1 MTLLLELNDA
11 ALTLYRDGSPVYQ
24 TPAVALLDDR
34 GIIFGNAA
42 LAQARIQPR
51 QINQHYL
58 ARLNTDPLPTR
69 SRLAKSHADLVY
81 LHLRELA
88 RHVDAPLI
96 VATPA
101 VYSTDQLG
109 ILLGI
114 LEQAALR
121 VAGFVDSAVAAG
133 SLTPVPGSAWHVDVL
148 LQRAVLTRLD
158 LAEGQLARGAVE
170 ELPDC
175 GLARLI
181 DIGVDAVAGH
191 FVRETRFDPLHAAA
205 AEQQLYDQ
213 VYAAM
218 AAAPARELAF
228 EIRQGAQTRR
238 VDLQRSVLESAGA
251 QRFASLAE
259 RVPRGSHVLLSA
271 RAARLPGLVT
281 TLERIGFVERLTD
294 DALVLGC
301 DRHQGRIAS
310 ADDPRLITR
319 LPGTAATAPEAPPA
333 THAPGPGST
342 QSHDKTAHT
351 SAATHLLIGHRALP
365 FAHAELPVTII
376 CHGPITLLRAGRGV
390 TLNGRAL
397 ERDTSLEPGDQIG
410 FPGGAGIVIGVEH

>member
-191 FVRETRFDPLHAAA
+191 FVLETRFDPLHAAA
-205 AEQQLYDQ
+205 AEQQLYVETLRNVADDEPMGPHYLSG
-213 VYAAM
+213 V
-218 AAAPARELAF
+218 
-228 EIRQGAQTRR
+228 GS
-238 VDLQRSVLESAGA
+238 LQPHHHPDKC
-251 QRFASLAE
+251 SLA
-259 RVPRGSHVLLSA
+259 RPVWANQRQYFTRGHVKINAVQYLPTRSRKSDAA
-271 RAARLPGLVT
+271 RAQKDAGKCRISR
-281 TLERIGFVERLTD
+281 LERCVPMIMVVMMLMGMRM
-294 DALVLGC
+294 
-301 DRHQGRIAS
+301 
-310 ADDPRLITR
+310 
-319 LPGTAATAPEAPPA
+319 PPA
-333 THAPGPGST
+333 
-342 QSHDKTAHT
+342 
-351 SAATHLLIGHRALP
+351 LIGR
-365 FAHAELPVTII
+365 T
-376 CHGPITLLRAGRGV
+376 
-390 TLNGRAL
+390 
-397 ERDTSLEPGDQIG
+397 
-410 FPGGAGIVIGVEH
+410 

>member
-51 QINQHYL
+51 QVNQHYL

-69 SRLAKSHADLVY
+69 SRLAKTHADLVY
-81 LHLRELA
+81 LHLRELVQ
-88 RHVDAPLI
+88 HVDAPLI

-114 LEQAALR
+114 LEQASLR

-133 SLTPVPGSAWHVDVL
+133 SLSAIPGRAWHVDVL

-158 LAEGQLARGAVE
+158 LSAGQVARGAVE
-170 ELPDC
+170 ELPEC
-175 GLARLI
+175 GLARMI
-181 DIGVDAVAGH
+181 DIGVNAVAGH

-218 AAAPARELAF
+218 TAAPARELAF

-238 VDLQRSVLESAGA
+238 VDLQRSVLDSAGA
-251 QRFASLAE
+251 QRFTSLTD
-259 RVPRGSHVLLSA
+259 RLPRGSHVLLSA

-281 TLERIGFVERLTD
+281 TLERLAFVERLTE

-301 DRHQGRIAS
+301 DRHQTRIAS

-319 LPGTAATAPEAPPA
+319 LPGTAATAPGAPSAPRPPA
-333 THAPGPGST
+333 SANSQST
-342 QSHDKTAHT
+342 DKSAHT
-351 SAATHLLIGHRALP
+351 SMATHLLIGHRALP
-365 FAHAELPVTII
+365 FTHGELPITVL

-390 TLNGRAL
+390 TLNGRTL
-397 ERDTSLEPGDQIG
+397 ERDTSLEPGDQVG